1 MGVKVVANYN
11 INNHAN
17 IQHKELLKVIH
28 SEFVAAKRKLLA
40 GVAAEMNRGKTGIK
54 YAGLPKR
61 SSASGE
67 GLANQSGDTLRSIR
81 SVVRPKQLILGSNA
95 KSIDVWEERD
105 RPTLENPWNK
115 EIPIVK
121 KRIEKRTGGS

>member
-28 SEFVAAKRKLLA
+28 SEFVAAKRNLLT

-67 GLANQSGDTLRSIR
+67 GLANQSGDTLRSVR

>member
-17 IQHKELLKVIH
+17 IQHKELLKVVH

>member
-1 MGVKVVANYN
+1 MGVKVITNYN
-11 INNHAN
+11 VNNHAN
-17 IQHKELLKVIH
+17 MQHKELLKVIH
-28 SEFVAAKRKLLA
+28 SEFVAARSKLLV
-40 GVAAEMNRGKTGIK
+40 GVATEMNRGKTGIK

-67 GLANQSGDTLRSIR
+67 GLANQSGGTLRSVR

-95 KSIDVWEERD
+95 KSIDVWEQRD

-121 KRIEKRTGGS
+121 KRIERRTGGR